1 MYPDYDLISH
11 ILRTISNFSPD
22 TLASLGMTFLLV
34 YTINKQNTKDFI
46 QILKRRE
53 CMRFLKKLKSGNF
66 WVSLISCGVL
76 IAEVVFDFEIKT
88 EYLNQILLGLMG
100 LLTVCGIVTDHGATD
115 TLIANL
121 STNEDAKQEN
131 NQENISNIK
140 SICDTISL
148 MLNKVS
154 INPNTDKG
162 DKAEENGS
170 LNTEKTS
177 SHTETFD
184 NEENNNENIEGEQ
197 INKSDANMQEID
209 STEFQ
214 TESLASQTTLVTQ
227 QIELSDSELPT
238 KEVLEQVIDIVNK

>member
-1 MYPDYDLISH
+1 
-11 ILRTISNFSPD
+11 
-22 TLASLGMTFLLV
+22 
-34 YTINKQNTKDFI
+34 
-46 QILKRRE
+46 
-53 CMRFLKKLKSGNF
+53 MRFLKKLKSGNF

-121 STNEDAKQEN
+121 SSNDDTKQEN

-154 INPNTDKG
+154 IN
-162 DKAEENGS
+162 S
-170 LNTEKTS
+170 
-177 SHTETFD
+177 
-184 NEENNNENIEGEQ
+184 NNEKVDDANDSTDSTNACTNSNSTATACTNSNSGTTDYANSNSTTIGHINADCINADSRNICLQDENDDKHIEGEQ
-197 INKSDANMQEID
+197 VNKSDILQEIVEANPT
-209 STEFQ
+209 TEI
-214 TESLASQTTLVTQ
+214 TTQDTP
-227 QIELSDSELPT
+227 EPT
-238 KEVLEQVIDIVNK
+238 IDIVNK

>member
-1 MYPDYDLISH
+1 
-11 ILRTISNFSPD
+11 
-22 TLASLGMTFLLV
+22 
-34 YTINKQNTKDFI
+34 
-46 QILKRRE
+46 
-53 CMRFLKKLKSGNF
+53 MRFLKKLKSGNF

-121 STNEDAKQEN
+121 SSNDDTKQEN

-154 INPNTDKG
+154 INSNNEKVDDANESINSTNACTNSNSTAIGRVNADSTATDYANTDSTVTG
-162 DKAEENGS
+162 RVNVDSTITDHINVDSTTIDYVNSNSENICPQ
-170 LNTEKTS
+170 
-177 SHTETFD
+177 D
-184 NEENNNENIEGEQ
+184 ENDSEHIEGEQ
-197 INKSDANMQEID
+197 VNKSDILQEIVEANPT
-209 STEFQ
+209 TEI
-214 TESLASQTTLVTQ
+214 TTQDTP
-227 QIELSDSELPT
+227 EPT
-238 KEVLEQVIDIVNK
+238 IDIVNK